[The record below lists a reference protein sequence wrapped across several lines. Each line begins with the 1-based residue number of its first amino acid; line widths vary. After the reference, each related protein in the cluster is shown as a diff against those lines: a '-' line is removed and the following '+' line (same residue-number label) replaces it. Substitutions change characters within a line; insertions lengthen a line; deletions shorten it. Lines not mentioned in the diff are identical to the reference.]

1 MITVKKPTEEELRD
15 FLMRK
20 FLEEQLNKEA
30 EEYNDKSLAD
40 YKQRL
45 MKVTPILLRKFLA
58 EKGVSF
64 RCPSCGSDELT
75 VPENTTV
82 QSENL
87 PSNFNEL
94 PEAEREMVFDALM
107 SSYVAYVTWGDESR
121 VSGLR
126 KSYYQVHC
134 LNCGHLSLYRSA
146 AVLNWLENI
155 EKAGEKE

>member
-1 MITVKKPTEEELRD
+1 MITVKKPTEEELRN
-15 FLMRK
+15 FVMRK
-20 FLEEQLNKEA
+20 FLEEQLNKET
-30 EEYNDKSLAD
+30 EEYNEEKLAN

-45 MKVTPILLRKFLA
+45 MKVTPTLFRKFLA
-58 EKGVSF
+58 EKGAAF
-64 RCPSCGSDELT
+64 HCLSCGSNELT
-75 VPENTTV
+75 VPESTTL
-82 QSENL
+82 QSEKL
-87 PSNFNEL
+87 PDNFSSL
-94 PEAEREMVFDALM
+94 PEAEREMITDALIR
-107 SSYVAYVTWGDESR
+107 SYVSYVTWGNENR